1 MEDIICCIQVKEYD
15 RKRGR
20 AQSALAEQNWAEAE
34 QLFSDALHVS
44 SVLYCINVLW
54 EYACRPSPPQT
65 PDFSP

>member
-44 SVLYCINVLW
+44 SVLYCIMGIRLQ
-54 EYACRPSPPQT
+54 ALAPPN
-65 PDFSP
+65 S